1 MTNTTIDM
9 KRFFT
14 LMVLALMGIVLPLQ
28 AQQLPNAGF
37 EDWSGASFDG
47 NIQPASW
54 NASNVTQFGFKFNF
68 AHREAGHTGSFS
80 MRVQDQDIG
89 AAGITETSPG
99 YFSLGQPWVYIESI
113 TKVSYATAGTAGG
126 IQFAYRPDTMAV
138 WIRRTGSKA
147 LQEDF
152 HLLFYSWK
160 GNAVGNKYK
169 AKNGSCTS
177 VEKTNE
183 ESDIRLSTNG
193 NECGTAKKAA
203 QVAEGWWKERK
214 VYNDWTLVKVP
225 IYYMSND
232 VPDMCNVIFSASNYP
247 NFRANS
253 GLYDGNSLYVDD
265 VELIYASSIQTLYVG
280 GLPWNGFNPNTEEE
294 QIYSLGDANTVPD
307 IYAMRGMGT
316 FTNSKGEVATF
327 PGRRLTGDEIIIQKG
342 GVGEVT
348 TITVRSGDGKSST
361 TYRIRFMKKASDN
374 AYLSA
379 LWMKNGKDST
389 KVENFNPYTTNCEIS
404 LPYGTTAVPQ
414 LSYDK
419 REQGQDVSI
428 QQATSLTDKAI
439 VTVTAA
445 DRVTKRTYTISFK
458 VAELADN
465 TLADILV
472 NGSSLAGFV
481 PSQAIYRVSLPL
493 GTDKVPDVQAVSAY
507 PAGAQT
513 ITYTAPDV
521 VEGGVYQ
528 ISVSTPGNKTPKV
541 YKLTFKLE
549 PSSYSKLKDIQVGG
563 VSLEGFQP
571 DQYTYYVTLPMGTVT
586 MPAITW
592 TKGDPY
598 QSEPVLTSGGI
609 NGTSLLTVKAA
620 SGAQSVYKL
629 IFSTPLSEENRLSA
643 IYVGGTLIDGFSE
656 DTYIYKDLPLPQ
668 GTNAVPAI
676 TYDKMEE
683 TETVN
688 VIDGGLYGT
697 TRIIVTA
704 ADGTPAVYQLSFTV
718 TTSSDATLKSLS
730 VEGYDLDFR
739 SDRLEYDIQLPQ
751 GTEAIPAVH
760 YEAND
765 AFQTVTPRDGT
776 VKGNGDY
783 RITVRPQTGKSQ
795 VYIIHFHVTTSANDS
810 LQMITIDGQPMA
822 AFRPQV
828 NEYEYRLPDGV
839 STIPEVGYQQYS
851 GEIGVQQIQPIRDRT
866 MRGFVVT
873 AANGTERTYRITFII
888 TPITTAFLKSIS
900 VGGKELD
907 GFRPDQYEYEYTL
920 NTDTCP
926 LISVE
931 PEVEQQQVII
941 SAPHAAGTA
950 TIRVLPERG
959 ATSGSTYTIHFI
971 ASASSEVQL
980 DSICLDG
987 VLIDGFQSNILTYN
1001 GLVYTTA
1008 LPKIT
1013 YAKPDGVEVKQL
1025 VNRDQVML
1033 CVTKGKL
1040 SAMYTLNFVKTVSPD
1055 CTLKGIYLDGQLIEN
1070 WNPQTNDY
1078 IVSLAAG
1085 QAEPVV
1091 TYERGNENQSVVFGQ
1106 QEEHLTQIIVTA
1118 ATGTQGVY
1126 TVRFD
1131 CASYTDA
1138 NLKSLSVE
1146 GMSIPFAE
1154 DTYDYTLEL
1163 AVGAELPQLHFITK
1177 PGQSTIYSKTS
1188 PDDQQVLVIAE
1199 DGTTAEYNVHYVRKS
1214 SSNALLADILIDG
1227 VSLEGFQPTIF
1238 HYVDTLPLGT
1248 KVVPNVFAIGQLSN
1262 QTITTYFSAVNG
1274 TTRIEVESASGDNRS
1289 EYTIEFP
1296 VVKSS
1301 ENRLAEIYIADENA
1315 QIDFDP
1321 DVLEYSFLLPVGT
1334 TMLPTVTYTPAEPS
1348 QRIRFE
1354 ANTLNDT
1361 SRIVVRAENG
1371 DERIYKLYFEVQVPT
1386 EPNIL
1391 KALTIRETGEHL
1403 DMSDANQR
1411 EFTVTLPYGTK
1422 TMTVDYTKN
1431 YATQTVFAQS
1441 GGVFRPTVL
1450 TVKSNRFG
1458 VADEVYTITP
1468 VVDTQNPAV
1477 LSNLT
1482 VNGVQ
1487 VPGFDKNRFSYI
1499 VPVESTPNPSYEPY
1513 NGATVI
1519 PLTSNEKHH
1528 IFTVT
1533 AKGYT
1538 NVYHLW
1544 YYYTKEVVPNAE
1556 FDANSFVSASTYTS
1570 AQKPQGWYCLAD
1582 VLGKHQGFFSF
1593 TPDKLVRQYGTSDVV
1608 QLQSRYS
1615 VPGGGDV
1622 PGFISLA
1629 PIENTNWGVS
1639 ASTVIKVSGGIPF
1652 HNSPDVMS
1660 VRYNL
1665 TQVLDSNQI
1674 IYSLTG
1680 SSGSKTLEWGRTSK
1694 TNDYQVFDFDLSPV
1708 NNAVGYPMLL
1718 NIVINSYK
1726 KIGCSTH
1733 VGRITETVEAEM
1745 YVDWLRFT
1753 YNNRLTAVTANGIAA
1768 TLSGNAFT
1776 ATLTNSE
1783 QTDIPQL
1790 VFTGEVSDQAQK
1802 VEWANAGAEQR
1813 NGDYAE
1819 RTATITNYGEDG
1831 ASSAYTLLVR
1841 RPLDTRTQ
1849 LKALVMGEDTIPM
1862 PEDSY
1867 TLYLSPTAR
1876 VMKDITPIPLTS
1888 LQTITTVYSE
1898 TDGAHSTLTITV
1910 TAENGD
1916 TKTYTVNFVVEVPND
1931 PTLQSLTAGNQSLNV
1946 TLDKQ
1951 EITSAETMPL
1961 LTFGKRDDGQKV
1973 VVEYDKVTVTA
1984 EGGAQKVYTFSF
1996 TPLRP
2001 VTTGLLSEIEL
2012 DRNVQTDFGG
2022 TAFEATKP
2030 MPEYTSFVRQDAIDS
2045 VIYIQRLTGMEW
2057 QVYGT
2062 ENHSYI
2068 LSYPGTASGNT
2079 ALADILVNGTSLE
2092 GFVPTISDY
2101 VYATDSLV
2109 QLEIV
2114 KAEAEQSVTIRL
2126 EQQQHTG
2133 ARRGP
2138 SMQNDLTFTITVTA
2152 PNGTEGT
2159 PYVVKI
2165 QADQSGIATLRSI
2178 LLDDK
2183 EIPDF
2188 RADSFMYDI
2197 VLPTPA
2203 VKLTEPALP
2212 TITYQ
2217 VGQESQQV
2225 TVTTGALGGTTTL
2238 EVQPERGVSSQYLLT
2253 ISAEPS
2259 HNADLTGI
2267 IVNGT
2272 PVERFEVGRHYY
2284 SARSL
2289 TEQIEVIGTADDRF
2303 QQPIAIDI
2311 DTIDDNT
2318 LIYTL
2323 HVVAQDMTT
2332 TQDYL
2337 VEVYVESQS
2346 SDATLANIRLD
2357 GQELRVYQDSINPK
2371 LEFDSQ
2377 NNRYEVNLPAGTSR
2391 LPEVSAVLKMEGQRI
2406 ESVSSDS
2413 NTVYIDVV
2421 AKDGLHTNR
2430 YTLDFIVPLS
2440 RNVGLGMISV
2450 NNRDIEGFSADTIF
2464 YSVILPKGE
2473 SIPAKIVGTPADDAQ
2488 TIAPVEW
2495 DGNIAT
2501 LRVTAEDTTAAR
2513 TYVILCKETPDSVNT
2528 LEMLYL
2534 DDDTLTYVSGHDTL
2548 PFSSDRFNYF
2558 IELPVGT
2565 TDYPVLSG
2573 YENISGW
2580 PKGVVDT
2587 IHNDKQQQVL
2597 GITVT
2602 PESGPSN
2609 RYNIIFEIKKSD
2621 LCTLKN
2627 LFVNNEALTG
2637 FRDTVFEYSY
2647 ELSAGQTE
2655 MPDIIPVKAD
2665 EYQTVSTRIVTDSI
2679 ATKSL
2684 NKKVEITVTA
2694 QNGNSHVYTIHF
2706 PVALSSNT
2714 QLSMIWNNGYPVST
2728 FVKELPE
2735 CSIEVPYDESGAH
2748 LMPAITV
2755 SKAEDAQ
2762 NVDIVQYG
2770 DSLMLIRVLA
2780 ENGVDMGEYRVN
2792 ITYGRS
2798 PNALLDGITI
2808 DGESLSSFRPEQT
2821 EYELRFFYTEPV
2833 PQVRWLKSDPQQTLL
2848 VNRNDMT
2855 IDGFRV
2861 SQFTCDVTAPDETN
2875 VASYTVTLK
2884 FNKTEV
2890 DTMAVSS
2897 RLASLSLFGEPVDVA
2912 HGFDYDFRP
2921 DTLHYT
2927 FRPYA
2932 IGSTNEVLF
2941 SAEDLTYTTIDP
2953 LATID
2958 VRVQNREVMTDTF
2971 AVETDGTVI
2980 YRQVARS
2987 IVLTVSDRNG
2997 QNPTSYVI
3005 SQSIEL
3011 SRDSAVTEV
3020 YFAGV
3025 GFMDY
3030 DPLTHEYVKMI
3041 KEGTSAPGV
3050 TCVTGDSRAV
3060 CSIKY
3065 EEQTTET
3072 GVEKVWIIVCQSE
3085 YASIYE
3091 PTNVELR
3098 NIYTFR
3104 FCVSEI
3110 NEADAPHEGDV
3121 LLKPIPHSTQ
3131 VLLASLRS
3139 NVQVGFYDQDGRIL
3153 QYRTLLACDPSNAI
3167 YTTDG
3172 YGNTFFSDVLDISK
3186 CSILTLEPNRVYF
3199 YVFLENGKKKIR
3211 SGKICIRQ

>member
-1 MTNTTIDM
+1 M
-9 KRFFT
+9 
-14 LMVLALMGIVLPLQ
+14 
-28 AQQLPNAGF
+28 
-37 EDWSGASFDG
+37 
-47 NIQPASW
+47 
-54 NASNVTQFGFKFNF
+54 
-68 AHREAGHTGSFS
+68 
-80 MRVQDQDIG
+80 
-89 AAGITETSPG
+89 
-99 YFSLGQPWVYIESI
+99 
-113 TKVSYATAGTAGG
+113 
-126 IQFAYRPDTMAV
+126 
-138 WIRRTGSKA
+138 
-147 LQEDF
+147 
-152 HLLFYSWK
+152 
-160 GNAVGNKYK
+160 
-169 AKNGSCTS
+169 
-177 VEKTNE
+177 
-183 ESDIRLSTNG
+183 
-193 NECGTAKKAA
+193 
-203 QVAEGWWKERK
+203 
-214 VYNDWTLVKVP
+214 
-225 IYYMSND
+225 
-232 VPDMCNVIFSASNYP
+232 
-247 NFRANS
+247 
-253 GLYDGNSLYVDD
+253 
-265 VELIYASSIQTLYVG
+265 
-280 GLPWNGFNPNTEEE
+280 
-294 QIYSLGDANTVPD
+294 
-307 IYAMRGMGT
+307 
-316 FTNSKGEVATF
+316 
-327 PGRRLTGDEIIIQKG
+327 
-342 GVGEVT
+342 
-348 TITVRSGDGKSST
+348 
-361 TYRIRFMKKASDN
+361 
-374 AYLSA
+374 
-379 LWMKNGKDST
+379 
-389 KVENFNPYTTNCEIS
+389 
-404 LPYGTTAVPQ
+404 PQ
-414 LSYDK
+414 L
-419 REQGQDVSI
+419 
-428 QQATSLTDKAI
+428 A
-439 VTVTAA
+439 
-445 DRVTKRTYTISFK
+445 
-458 VAELADN
+458 
-465 TLADILV
+465 
-472 NGSSLAGFV
+472 
-481 PSQAIYRVSLPL
+481 
-493 GTDKVPDVQAVSAY
+493 
-507 PAGAQT
+507 
-513 ITYTAPDV
+513 
-521 VEGGVYQ
+521 
-528 ISVSTPGNKTPKV
+528 
-541 YKLTFKLE
+541 
-549 PSSYSKLKDIQVGG
+549 
-563 VSLEGFQP
+563 
-571 DQYTYYVTLPMGTVT
+571 
-586 MPAITW
+586 
-592 TKGDPY
+592 
-598 QSEPVLTSGGI
+598 
-609 NGTSLLTVKAA
+609 
-620 SGAQSVYKL
+620 
-629 IFSTPLSEENRLSA
+629 
-643 IYVGGTLIDGFSE
+643 
-656 DTYIYKDLPLPQ
+656 
-668 GTNAVPAI
+668 
-676 TYDKMEE
+676 
-683 TETVN
+683 
-688 VIDGGLYGT
+688 
-697 TRIIVTA
+697 
-704 ADGTPAVYQLSFTV
+704 
-718 TTSSDATLKSLS
+718 
-730 VEGYDLDFR
+730 
-739 SDRLEYDIQLPQ
+739 
-751 GTEAIPAVH
+751 
-760 YEAND
+760 
-765 AFQTVTPRDGT
+765 
-776 VKGNGDY
+776 
-783 RITVRPQTGKSQ
+783 
-795 VYIIHFHVTTSANDS
+795 
-810 LQMITIDGQPMA
+810 
-822 AFRPQV
+822 
-828 NEYEYRLPDGV
+828 
-839 STIPEVGYQQYS
+839 
-851 GEIGVQQIQPIRDRT
+851 
-866 MRGFVVT
+866 
-873 AANGTERTYRITFII
+873 
-888 TPITTAFLKSIS
+888 
-900 VGGKELD
+900 
-907 GFRPDQYEYEYTL
+907 
-920 NTDTCP
+920 
-926 LISVE
+926 
-931 PEVEQQQVII
+931 
-941 SAPHAAGTA
+941 
-950 TIRVLPERG
+950 
-959 ATSGSTYTIHFI
+959 
-971 ASASSEVQL
+971 
-980 DSICLDG
+980 
-987 VLIDGFQSNILTYN
+987 
-1001 GLVYTTA
+1001 
-1008 LPKIT
+1008 
-1013 YAKPDGVEVKQL
+1013 
-1025 VNRDQVML
+1025 
-1033 CVTKGKL
+1033 
-1040 SAMYTLNFVKTVSPD
+1040 
-1055 CTLKGIYLDGQLIEN
+1055 
-1070 WNPQTNDY
+1070 
-1078 IVSLAAG
+1078 
-1085 QAEPVV
+1085 
-1091 TYERGNENQSVVFGQ
+1091 
-1106 QEEHLTQIIVTA
+1106 
-1118 ATGTQGVY
+1118 
-1126 TVRFD
+1126 
-1131 CASYTDA
+1131 
-1138 NLKSLSVE
+1138 
-1146 GMSIPFAE
+1146 
-1154 DTYDYTLEL
+1154 
-1163 AVGAELPQLHFITK
+1163 
-1177 PGQSTIYSKTS
+1177 
-1188 PDDQQVLVIAE
+1188 
-1199 DGTTAEYNVHYVRKS
+1199 
-1214 SSNALLADILIDG
+1214 
-1227 VSLEGFQPTIF
+1227 
-1238 HYVDTLPLGT
+1238 
-1248 KVVPNVFAIGQLSN
+1248 
-1262 QTITTYFSAVNG
+1262 
-1274 TTRIEVESASGDNRS
+1274 
-1289 EYTIEFP
+1289 
-1296 VVKSS
+1296 
-1301 ENRLAEIYIADENA
+1301 
-1315 QIDFDP
+1315 
-1321 DVLEYSFLLPVGT
+1321 
-1334 TMLPTVTYTPAEPS
+1334 
-1348 QRIRFE
+1348 
-1354 ANTLNDT
+1354 
-1361 SRIVVRAENG
+1361 
-1371 DERIYKLYFEVQVPT
+1371 
-1386 EPNIL
+1386 
-1391 KALTIRETGEHL
+1391 
-1403 DMSDANQR
+1403 
-1411 EFTVTLPYGTK
+1411 
-1422 TMTVDYTKN
+1422 
-1431 YATQTVFAQS
+1431 
-1441 GGVFRPTVL
+1441 
-1450 TVKSNRFG
+1450 
-1458 VADEVYTITP
+1458 
-1468 VVDTQNPAV
+1468 
-1477 LSNLT
+1477 
-1482 VNGVQ
+1482 
-1487 VPGFDKNRFSYI
+1487 
-1499 VPVESTPNPSYEPY
+1499 
-1513 NGATVI
+1513 
-1519 PLTSNEKHH
+1519 
-1528 IFTVT
+1528 
-1533 AKGYT
+1533 
-1538 NVYHLW
+1538 
-1544 YYYTKEVVPNAE
+1544 
-1556 FDANSFVSASTYTS
+1556 
-1570 AQKPQGWYCLAD
+1570 
-1582 VLGKHQGFFSF
+1582 
-1593 TPDKLVRQYGTSDVV
+1593 
-1608 QLQSRYS
+1608 
-1615 VPGGGDV
+1615 
-1622 PGFISLA
+1622 
-1629 PIENTNWGVS
+1629 
-1639 ASTVIKVSGGIPF
+1639 
-1652 HNSPDVMS
+1652 
-1660 VRYNL
+1660 
-1665 TQVLDSNQI
+1665 
-1674 IYSLTG
+1674 
-1680 SSGSKTLEWGRTSK
+1680 
-1694 TNDYQVFDFDLSPV
+1694 
-1708 NNAVGYPMLL
+1708 
-1718 NIVINSYK
+1718 
-1726 KIGCSTH
+1726 
-1733 VGRITETVEAEM
+1733 
-1745 YVDWLRFT
+1745 
-1753 YNNRLTAVTANGIAA
+1753 
-1768 TLSGNAFT
+1768 
-1776 ATLTNSE
+1776 
-1783 QTDIPQL
+1783 
-1790 VFTGEVSDQAQK
+1790 FTGEVSDQAQK

-1867 TLYLSPTAR
+1867 TLYMSPTAR

-1888 LQTITTVYSE
+1888 LQTIATVYGE

-2045 VIYIQRLTGMEW
+2045 VVYIQRLTGMEW

-2062 ENHSYI
+2062 EDHAYI

-2183 EIPDF
+2183 EIPNF

-2197 VLPTPA
+2197 VLPTPV

-2238 EVQPERGVSSQYLLT
+2238 EVQPERGASAQYLLT

-2371 LEFDSQ
+2371 LEFDPQ

-2450 NNRDIEGFSADTIF
+2450 NNRDIEGFFADTIF

-2473 SIPAKIVGTPADDAQ
+2473 SIPAKIVGTPADDTQ

-2587 IHNDKQQQVL
+2587 IRNDKQQQVL

-3025 GFMDY
+3025 GFSEDDKGRY
-3030 DPLTHEYVKMI
+3030 Q
-3041 KEGTSAPGV
+3041 
-3050 TCVTGDSRAV
+3050 CTG
-3060 CSIKY
+3060 
-3065 EEQTTET
+3065 
-3072 GVEKVWIIVCQSE
+3072 
-3085 YASIYE
+3085 
-3091 PTNVELR
+3091 
-3098 NIYTFR
+3098 
-3104 FCVSEI
+3104 
-3110 NEADAPHEGDV
+3110 
-3121 LLKPIPHSTQ
+3121 
-3131 VLLASLRS
+3131 
-3139 NVQVGFYDQDGRIL
+3139 
-3153 QYRTLLACDPSNAI
+3153 
-3167 YTTDG
+3167 
-3172 YGNTFFSDVLDISK
+3172 SDL
-3186 CSILTLEPNRVYF
+3186 CHR
-3199 YVFLENGKKKIR
+3199 R
-3211 SGKICIRQ
+3211 

>member
-14 LMVLALMGIVLPLQ
+14 LMVLALTGMVLPLQ

-327 PGRRLTGDEIIIQKG
+327 PGRRLTGDEITIQKG

-389 KVENFNPYTTNCEIS
+389 KVENFNPYTTNCEIA

-493 GTDKVPDVQAVSAY
+493 GTDKVPEVQAVSAY

-656 DTYIYKDLPLPQ
+656 DTYVYKDLQLPQ

-730 VEGYDLDFR
+730 VDGYDLDFR

-751 GTEAIPAVH
+751 GTEAIPVVH

-900 VGGKELD
+900 VGEKELD

-920 NTDTCP
+920 NADTCP

-1001 GLVYTTA
+1001 GLAYTKA
-1008 LPKIT
+1008 LPEIT
-1013 YAKPDGVEVKQL
+1013 YAKPDGVEVKKL
-1025 VNRDQVML
+1025 MNRDQVML

-1091 TYERGNENQSVVFGQ
+1091 TYERGNENQSIVFGQ

-1126 TVRFD
+1126 TVRFN

-1154 DTYDYTLEL
+1154 DMYDYTLEL

-1177 PGQSTIYSKTS
+1177 PGQSTVYSKTS
-1188 PDDQQVLVIAE
+1188 PDDQQILVIAE

-1214 SSNALLADILIDG
+1214 SSNALLSDILIDG
-1227 VSLEGFQPTIF
+1227 VSLEGFQPTTF

-1391 KALTIRETGEHL
+1391 KAMTIRETGKHL

-1422 TMTVDYTKN
+1422 TMTVDYAKN

-1477 LSNLT
+1477 LNNLT

-1544 YYYTKEVVPNAE
+1544 YYYTKDIIPNQELNMDGVAKYNAAPKPSGWQVIA
-1556 FDANSFVSASTYTS
+1556 DADDVYKRLGVTLYTS
-1570 AQKPQGWYCLAD
+1570 GDECSEAD
-1582 VLGKHQGFFSF
+1582 DGSVHLKTKYREMCARSTPGIMTLGTITGE
-1593 TPDKLVRQYGTSDVV
+1593 LGT
-1608 QLQSRYS
+1608 
-1615 VPGGGDV
+1615 
-1622 PGFISLA
+1622 
-1629 PIENTNWGVS
+1629 TNQFN
-1639 ASTVIKVSGGIPF
+1639 VSGSITF
-1652 HNSPDVMS
+1652 RNSPDLLT
-1660 VRYNL
+1660 VRYRAPKIYERNHIQYQL
-1665 TQVLDSNQI
+1665 WGSTGYKELEMENNTNAFDNYEERVLD
-1674 IYSLTG
+1674 
-1680 SSGSKTLEWGRTSK
+1680 
-1694 TNDYQVFDFDLSPV
+1694 LSQA
-1708 NNAVGYPMLL
+1708 NETVGYPSSM
-1718 NIVINSYK
+1718 NIIFNSYSSFT
-1726 KIGCSTH
+1726 GGLGNYGGMG
-1733 VGRITETVEAEM
+1733 VQGEM
-1745 YVDWLRFT
+1745 YIDWLRFT
-1753 YNNRLTAVTANGIAA
+1753 YNNRLTAITANGVAA
-1768 TLSGNAFT
+1768 TRNENAFT
-1776 ATLTNSE
+1776 VTLSQSQSE
-1783 QTDIPQL
+1783 QTELPQL
-1790 VFTGEVSDQAQK
+1790 AFTGEVSDQAQK

-1819 RTATITNYGEDG
+1819 RTAAITNYGEDG
-1831 ASSAYTLLVR
+1831 TSSAYTLLVR

-1867 TLYLSPTAR
+1867 TLYMSPTAR

-1888 LQTITTVYSE
+1888 LQTIATVYGE

-2022 TAFEATKP
+2022 TAFEATKQ

-2045 VIYIQRLTGMEW
+2045 VVYIQRLTGMEW

-2079 ALADILVNGTSLE
+2079 ALADILVNGSSLE

-2197 VLPTPA
+2197 VLPTPV

-2238 EVQPERGVSSQYLLT
+2238 EVQPERGASSQYLLT

-2371 LEFDSQ
+2371 LEFDPQ

-2573 YENISGW
+2573 YENINGW

-2587 IHNDKQQQVL
+2587 IRNDKQQQVL

-2755 SKAEDAQ
+2755 SKAEEAQ

-2798 PNALLDGITI
+2798 PNALLEGITI